1 MSRRKPQGRPAHH
14 GSSLPARVRC
24 AIYTRK
30 STEEGLEQAFNSL
43 DAQREACAAYVLS
56 QQHEGWTLLP
66 DVYDDG
72 GFSGGNMDR
81 PGLKQL
87 LADVEAGR
95 VDVIVVYKVDRL
107 TRSLADFAK
116 IVEVL
121 DAKGASFVSVTQAFN
136 TTNSMGRLTLNVL
149 LSFAQFEREVTG
161 ERIRDKIAASK
172 KKGMW
177 MGGPVPLGYD
187 LTDRKLVVNEA
198 EAVTV
203 RLIFE
208 RYRTLQSLEA
218 LADDLHR
225 CGVHSKI
232 RMTRDGRITGGLPF
246 TPGALRHVLRNRLYI
261 GEVAHHDKAYP
272 GEQQAIVER
281 GTWEAVQQ
289 LLSRARPRPR
299 SGQVSALAGRI
310 HDASGRMLKPAH
322 ANRSGK
328 RYRYY
333 VSATRDAAG
342 CWRLPAGDVETI
354 VARTIE
360 QFLGD
365 TQRVSAELGGFGDTA
380 LIASTTKAIIAD
392 GLSSAKL
399 RSLLETLNASVMV
412 EADALHLILSRDR
425 LAELVGISLPT
436 GSLDE
441 PIRLTVPST
450 LKRRGHEL
458 RLVYAASADQP
469 AQRDERL
476 VDLIGRGWAAWQQLS
491 TGERITDP
499 VRRSHLTR
507 LARLRFL
514 APDIIMAIIEGRQPV
529 ELTARTLLRIANL
542 PLAWAEQRR
551 VLGFR

>member
-1 MSRRKPQGRPAHH
+1 
-14 GSSLPARVRC
+14 VRC

-66 DVYDDG
+66 EVYDDG

-81 PGLKQL
+81 PGLTRL
-87 LADVEAGR
+87 LGDVEAGR
-95 VDVIVVYKVDRL
+95 VNVIVVYKVDRL

-121 DAKGASFVSVTQAFN
+121 DGRGASFVSVTQAFN
-136 TTNSMGRLTLNVL
+136 TTTSMGRLTLNVL

-177 MGGPVPLGYD
+177 MGGPIPLGYD
-187 LTDRKLVVNEA
+187 LKDRKLVVNEA
-198 EAVTV
+198 EAVMV

-208 RYRTLQSLEA
+208 RYRALKSLAA
-218 LADDLHR
+218 LAADLNR
-225 CGVHSKI
+225 RGIRSKL
-232 RMTRDGRITGGLPF
+232 RTTRGGRVMGGHPF
-246 TPGALRHVLRNRLYI
+246 VQGGLRHVLRNRLYI
-261 GEVAHHDKAYP
+261 GEVPHHDNVYP
-272 GEQQAIVER
+272 GEQDAIVER
-281 GTWEAVQQ
+281 EAWEAAQS

-310 HDASGRMLKPAH
+310 HDASGHKLRPAH
-322 ANRSGK
+322 SNRDEK

-342 CWRLPAGDVETI
+342 CWRLPAGDIETI
-354 VARTIE
+354 VARTIR

-365 TQRVSAELGGFGDTA
+365 TQRISAELGGLGDMV
-380 LIASTTKAIIAD
+380 LIASTAKAVIAD

-399 RSLLETLNASVMV
+399 RTVLEALDASIMV
-412 EADALHLILSRDR
+412 DTDALHVTISRDR
-425 LAELVGISLPT
+425 LAGLVGISLPT
-436 GSLDE
+436 GALDD
-441 PIRLTVPST
+441 PVRLTVPST

-458 RLVYAASADQP
+458 RLVYAVSTDQP
-469 AQRDERL
+469 VQRDERL
-476 VDLIGRGWAAWQQLS
+476 IDLVGRGWAAWQQLS
-491 TGERITDP
+491 TGERIAGAT
-499 VRRSHLTR
+499 RRSHLTR

-514 APDIIMAIIEGRQPV
+514 APDIVTAIIEGRQPV
-529 ELTARTLLRIANL
+529 GLTARTLLRIADL
-542 PLAWAEQRR
+542 PLAWSEQRR
-551 VLGFR
+551 VLSFR